1 MEQENTGMKLHIH
14 KTAVVAALV
23 IAAMGTQAATIA
35 NYGDFPATSVSY
47 NQVSENTDIGM
58 YQAPI
63 IVEDTINFNPLDMV
77 ASSPA
82 GGGAVTNNALL
93 NFDVQANAGKYIQG
107 LYLTENGIMTT
118 VGSGSA
124 TYVDV
129 TANFLVTISMVNG
142 VSVPDITE
150 SFSMSFNPREDGT
163 WEFGTD
169 GPAIGKFWD
178 GSIFLDFASMLGYPG
193 SGGAT
198 LANVSLE
205 NVLIANADAAS
216 TASIQKQNTDGLS
229 ITADVIPEPAS
240 IVLLMGATS
249 FLAFIRRRIIG

>member
-1 MEQENTGMKLHIH
+1 MKLHIH

-23 IAAMGTQAATIA
+23 IVAMGAQAATIA
-35 NYGDFPATSVSY
+35 NYGDFQGTSVSY
-47 NQVSENTDIGM
+47 NQVSENTDIGI

-63 IVEDTINFNPLDMV
+63 IVNDSINFNPLDMV

-93 NFDVQANAGKYIQG
+93 NFDVQANAGKSIQG

-142 VSVPDITE
+142 VSVPDITA
-150 SFSMSFNPREDGT
+150 SFSMDFNPREDGT

-169 GPAIGKFWD
+169 GPAIGKSWD
-178 GSIFLDFASMLGYPG
+178 GSVFLNFAGMLTGNGYTESDG
-193 SGGAT
+193 TT

-216 TASIQKQNTDGLS
+216 TASIQKRNTDGLS

-240 IVLLMGATS
+240 IVLIVGATS